1 MHKFSEFAE
10 EPEAL
15 DGTKRRIDDLLNT
28 EITVFNFRFGESKV
42 KDGEYLTI
50 QFELENERY
59 VCFTGSKVLTKQAR
73 KYKDQLPF
81 LAVIKKIN
89 SYYTFT

>member
-1 MHKFSEFAE
+1 MHKFSDFAE

-15 DGTKRRIDDLLNT
+15 EGAKKRIDDVLNT
-28 EITVFNFRFGESKV
+28 EIQVLNFRFGESKV

-50 QFELENERY
+50 QFLVEEEKY
-59 VCFTGSKVLTKQAR
+59 ICFTGSKVLSKQAH
-73 KYKDQLPF
+73 KYKDKLPF
-81 LAVIKKIN
+81 LTVIKKIN

>member
-1 MHKFSEFAE
+1 MHKFADFAE

-15 DGTKRRIDDLLNT
+15 EGSKKRIDDILNT
-28 EITVFNFRFGESKV
+28 EISVIAFRFGQSKV

-50 QFELENERY
+50 QFEADGEKY
-59 VCFTGSKVLTKQAR
+59 ICFTGSKVLAKQAR
-73 KYKDQLPF
+73 KYEDKLPF
-81 LAVIKKIN
+81 TAVIKKIN